1 MQEIKYQ
8 NLKNEIN
15 LNKSININDNIEKN
29 VLNSCLNWFFS
40 VLTWVLIILNIF
52 YIFYVLF
59 NNDKQLSFINFY
71 FVISL
76 FISYILY
83 LICELSL
90 GKTIKYLESFKDNY
104 IINEVL
110 EECFKEKPKINIQIN
125 CYHIEE
131 SYETV
136 TDYNG
141 ESRQIPILI
150 EKSSFEKTK
159 EFEYY
164 TSKDIS
170 GLFTID
176 NELKNNPNAI
186 FLKLNIDYDVYIGDT
201 LTYNDILNEKQ
212 NEFLKYSEKDDYI
225 KVNVKRC
232 LEKTKKSCKLIKIKN
247 TETNYINKYYFY
259 LFTFLSFAQ
268 FYKRYVNNLCI
279 EKNFVIRKVISSRN
293 NLIKDDKFINLSP
306 KLKLNDKFIEFP
318 EEQTT
323 FINEDFKLIEPFE
336 EDKEKSQKY
345 IEFLPYFNINY
356 EYGKYY
362 GIIEDPP
369 KKLPLDDYI
378 KKGKNNNKNDKEMKL
393 KNEYNLIP
401 INEK

>member
-15 LNKSININDNIEKN
+15 LNKTVNNSEKN
-29 VLNSCLNWFFS
+29 NLHSCLCWFFS
-40 VLTWVLIILNIF
+40 ILTWFLILFNIF

-59 NNDKQLSFINFY
+59 NNEKQLSFLNFY
-71 FVISL
+71 LVMSL

-90 GKTIKYLESFKDNY
+90 GKTMKYLESFKDNY

-110 EECFKEKPKINIQIN
+110 ENCFKEKPKINIQIN

-141 ESRQIPILI
+141 ESRQIPIQI
-150 EKSSFEKTK
+150 EKSSFEKIK

-176 NELKNNPNAI
+176 KELKNNPNAI
-186 FLKLNIDYDVYIGDT
+186 FLKLNIDFDVYIGDT

-212 NEFLKYSEKDDYI
+212 NEFLKYNEKDDYI

-232 LEKTKKSCKLIKIKN
+232 LEKTKKCCKLIKIKN
-247 TETNYINKYYFY
+247 SETNYINKKYFY

-279 EKNFVIRKVISSRN
+279 EKYFVIRKVISSRN
-293 NLIKDDKFINLSP
+293 NILKEEKFINLSP
-306 KLKLNDKFIEFP
+306 KLKLNEKIIEFP
-318 EEQTT
+318 EEETT
-323 FINEDFKLIEPFE
+323 YINQDFKLNEPYE

-369 KKLPLDDYI
+369 KKLPLDNYI
-378 KKGKNNNKNDKEMKL
+378 KKSNNNTKNNNDIDL

-401 INEK
+401 IKEK

>member
-15 LNKSININDNIEKN
+15 LKYSNNENTEKN
-29 VLNSCLNWFFS
+29 NIHSFLCWFFS
-40 VLTWVLIILNIF
+40 ILTWLLFLFNIF
-52 YIFYVLF
+52 YILFLIF
-59 NNDKQLSFINFY
+59 NNEIHFNFY
-71 FVISL
+71 SFYSILSLVISY
-76 FISYILY
+76 FLY

-90 GKTIKYLESFKDNY
+90 GKTIEYLESFKDNY
-104 IINEVL
+104 LINEVL
-110 EECFKEKPKINIQIN
+110 ENCFKEKPKINIQIN

-131 SYETV
+131 SYETI

-141 ESRQIPILI
+141 ESRTIPVKV
-150 EKSSFEKTK
+150 EKSSFEKIK

-176 NELKNNPNAI
+176 KELKNNPNSI
-186 FLKLNIDYDVYIGDT
+186 FLKLNIDYDIYIADT

-212 NEFLKYSEKDDYI
+212 NEFLKYNEKDDYI

-247 TETNYINKYYFY
+247 IETNYINKKYFY

-268 FYKRYVNNLCI
+268 LYKRYVNNLCI
-279 EKNFVIRKVISSRN
+279 EKYFVIRKVISSRN
-293 NLIKDDKFINLSP
+293 NILNDEKFINLSP
-306 KLKLNDKFIEFP
+306 KLKLDEKFVEFP
-318 EEQTT
+318 ENQTT
-323 FINEDFKLIEPFE
+323 YINNDFKVNEPYE
-336 EDKEKSQKY
+336 EDKEKSQKF

-369 KKLPLDDYI
+369 KKLPLDNYI
-378 KKGKNNNKNDKEMKL
+378 KKSKNNVENNNELDSKN
-393 KNEYNLIP
+393 NYNLIP
-401 INEK
+401 IK